1 MAIVRNQAN
10 SLRKGRVG
18 QDTFYVSRGRQIV
31 RQGRNN
37 SNYGDTATRSQA
49 MQYRRSRW
57 GNLVNCYK
65 ALQPVLQ
72 KAYETKKPN
81 QSFYNRFMQL
91 NMTGK
96 TPALT
101 KVMCEQGFCVGDFYT
116 IAQGSLPSVGGSVI
130 TAEISDVEL
139 NVLPLDLLLT
149 THISNETLVKDLSA
163 EIIEKNPDFENGD
176 ALGFVAVVQEGIEA
190 TQATS
195 EPRLRLYYS
204 EFVLNTDSANTD
216 AIAETPWEN
225 QVVYDAVSGK
235 NVLFPYDRTGVV
247 DYVGLAC
254 IHVKQQ
260 GGQLKVST
268 EKLDWGSVAFMED
281 FSENAAWSRECM
293 DSYGVDADV
302 PLDPSFIEAV
312 VTRILYNGS
321 VIYTAGQAATA
332 FEEAFD
338 VGGELVIEG
347 RNLTANNFHLAW
359 NDGTQTVMYTPLA
372 STPSSLT
379 FILSSDGTATLSV
392 DGRFGTEHLGTIEIS
407 GIVIPEGFPTIIS
420 CALNRLPDNYAI
432 LPGSLVKITGTCIN
446 YARMAT
452 AEYPYFRVRW
462 DGEFDEGDKS
472 LLSYNNCTATLVST
486 ASTEFMA
493 VHVQP
498 TDAALPAYIMYDGVI
513 IAVVNYSS

>member
-10 SLRKGRVG
+10 TLRKGRVG

-130 TAEISDVEL
+130 LVEQSGVEL
-139 NVLPLDLLLT
+139 NALPLDLILT

-163 EIIEKNPDFENGD
+163 EIIANNPDFENGD

-190 TQATS
+190 TQASS

-204 EFVLNTDSANTD
+204 EFVLNTDSTNTD
-216 AIAETPWEN
+216 TIAETPWEN
-225 QVVYDAVSGK
+225 QVLYDATSGK

-268 EKLDWGSVAFMED
+268 EKLDWGSSAFMED
-281 FSENAAWSRECM
+281 FSENAAWSTECM
-293 DSYGVDADV
+293 ESYGVDADV

-312 VTRILYNGS
+312 VSRILYNGS
-321 VIYTAGQAATA
+321 IIYAAGQAATA

-359 NDGTQTVMYTPLA
+359 NDGTSTVMYTPLA

-379 FILSSDGTATLSV
+379 FVFSSEGTATLSV
-392 DGRFGTEHLGTIEIS
+392 DGRFGENRLGTIEIS
-407 GIVIPEGFPTIIS
+407 GIEPPS
-420 CALNRLPDNYAI
+420 ALTNYRFMKQVE
-432 LPGSLVKITGTCIN
+432 PNTQTGPNSRTVTAVCIN
-446 YARMAT
+446 YPFMAT
-452 AEYPYFRVRW
+452 PQYSQFMFVMEFNAGSDYDAELFT
-462 DGEFDEGDKS
+462 
-472 LLSYNNCTATLVST
+472 LHNCTIAHDSVST
-486 ASTEFMA
+486 
-493 VHVQP
+493 VQNRHIVWFLP
-498 TDAALPAYIMYDGVI
+498 TDATQPCYVEYQDVI
-513 IAVVNYSS
+513 VAVFNYV

>member
-130 TAEISDVEL
+130 LVEQSGVEL
-139 NVLPLDLLLT
+139 NALPLDLVLN
-149 THISNETLVKDLSA
+149 THISNETLVKELSA
-163 EIIEKNPDFENGD
+163 EIIANNPDFENGD
-176 ALGFVAVVQEGIEA
+176 ALGLVAVVQEGIEA
-190 TQATS
+190 TQASS

-204 EFVLNTDSANTD
+204 EFVLNTDSTNTD
-216 AIAETPWEN
+216 TIAETPWEN
-225 QVVYDAVSGK
+225 QVLFDSASGK

-247 DYVGLAC
+247 DYIGLAC

-268 EKLDWGSVAFMED
+268 EKLDWGSSAFMED
-281 FSENAAWSRECM
+281 YSQNAAWSRECM

-302 PLDPSFIEAV
+302 PLDPSFIEAAV
-312 VTRILYNGS
+312 SRILYNGS

-359 NDGTQTVMYTPLA
+359 NDGTATVMYTPLA

-392 DGRFGTEHLGTIEIS
+392 DGRFGENRLGTIEIS
-407 GIVIPEGFPTIIS
+407 GILEPEGILDTKEMIQRADTDLYGNSGIHQMTIH
-420 CALNRLPDNYAI
+420 
-432 LPGSLVKITGTCIN
+432 GVCIN
-446 YARMAT
+446 Y
-452 AEYPYFRVRW
+452 PYTYDDVN
-462 DGEFDEGDKS
+462 KYY
-472 LLSYNNCTATLVST
+472 LLRIDVSSESIERNRIQHNNCTDAKWSTVDQGKLRMSLAVTDTTKPAWVSIDNVIV
-486 ASTEFMA
+486 A
-493 VHVQP
+493 VF
-498 TDAALPAYIMYDGVI
+498 
-513 IAVVNYSS
+513 NYS

>member
-101 KVMCEQGFCVGDFYT
+101 KSMCEQGFCVGDFYT

-130 TAEISDVEL
+130 SAEISGVEL

-176 ALGFVAVVQEGIEA
+176 ALGFIAVVQEGIEA

-204 EFVLNTDSANTD
+204 EFVLDTDSTNTD

-225 QVVYDAVSGK
+225 QVVYDAASGK
-235 NVLFPYDRTGVV
+235 NVLFPYDRTGMV

-268 EKLDWGSVAFMED
+268 EKLDWGSSAFMED
-281 FSENAAWSRECM
+281 FSENAAWSSECM
-293 DSYGVDADV
+293 ESYGVDADV
-302 PLDPSFIEAV
+302 PLDPSFIKAV

-321 VIYTAGQAATA
+321 VIYQAGQAATA

-359 NDGTQTVMYTPLA
+359 NDGTSTVMYTPLA

-379 FILSSDGTATLSV
+379 FIFSSDGTAALSV
-392 DGRFGTEHLGTIEIS
+392 DGRFGTERLGTIEIS
-407 GIVIPEGFPTIIS
+407 GIDTSLLVNIQKQVMQFKTSTGDLAQFI
-420 CALNRLPDNYAI
+420 NRKASRAVCVNY
-432 LPGSLVKITGTCIN
+432 PYTYNS
-446 YARMAT
+446 
-452 AEYPYFRVRW
+452 EYPFFGY
-462 DGEFDEGDKS
+462 
-472 LLSYNNCTATLVST
+472 LV
-486 ASTEFMA
+486 
-493 VHVQP
+493 
-498 TDAALPAYIMYDGVI
+498 ALPESENLTEADFELTNCAIERLEFRESNWIVKLSVQNQAEVAY
-513 IAVVNYSS
+513 AVLRDIVCFVFNYSS

>member
-130 TAEISDVEL
+130 SAEISGVEL
-139 NVLPLDLLLT
+139 NVLPLDLILN

-163 EIIEKNPDFENGD
+163 EIIELNPDFENGD

-204 EFVLNTDSANTD
+204 EFVLNTDSTNTD

-268 EKLDWGSVAFMED
+268 EKLDWGSEAFMED
-281 FSENAAWSRECM
+281 FSENAAWSTECM
-293 DSYGVDADV
+293 ESYGVDADV

-359 NDGTQTVMYTPLA
+359 NDGTSTVNYTPLA

-392 DGRFGTEHLGTIEIS
+392 DGKFGESRLGSIEIS
-407 GIVIPEGFPTIIS
+407 GIETPEGFPMRINCFQASTS
-420 CALNRLPDNYAI
+420 GAS
-432 LPGSLVKITGTCIN
+432 GSPAANSATVNAVCIN
-446 YARMAT
+446 YRHKADAT
-452 AEYPYFRVRW
+452 YPYFRLHFYYEFTQEDLEKVAGVNCNINHNGLSS
-462 DGEFDEGDKS
+462 DGHIIVNLSPVNADKVCY
-472 LLSYNNCTATLVST
+472 LTY
-486 ASTEFMA
+486 E
-493 VHVQP
+493 
-498 TDAALPAYIMYDGVI
+498 GVI
-513 IAVVNYSS
+513 VAVMNYS

>member
-130 TAEISDVEL
+130 TAEQSGVEL
-139 NVLPLDLLLT
+139 NVLPLDLILT
-149 THISNETLVKDLSA
+149 TQISNETLVKDLSA
-163 EIIEKNPDFENGD
+163 EIIANNPDFENGD

-195 EPRLRLYYS
+195 EPRLRLYYA
-204 EFVLNTDSANTD
+204 EFVLNTDSTNTD
-216 AIAETPWEN
+216 TIAETPWEN
-225 QVVYDAVSGK
+225 QVFYDSASGK
-235 NVLFPYDRTGVV
+235 NVLMPYDRTGVV

-254 IHVKQQ
+254 VHVKQQ

-281 FSENAAWSRECM
+281 FSENAAWSTECM
-293 DSYGVDADV
+293 ESYGVDADV

-321 VIYTAGQAATA
+321 VIYQAGQAATA

-359 NDGTQTVMYTPLA
+359 NDGTATVMYTPLA

-379 FILSSDGTATLSV
+379 FILTSDGTATLSV
-392 DGRFGTEHLGTIEIS
+392 DGQFGSERLGTIEIS
-407 GIVIPEGFPTIIS
+407 GLEPPSELWGRVSARQQDRITLDTAPFIHNVSEDVF
-420 CALNRLPDNYAI
+420 CLQYAYMYD
-432 LPGSLVKITGTCIN
+432 PG
-446 YARMAT
+446 
-452 AEYPYFRVRW
+452 YPYFFFGIR
-462 DGEFDEGDKS
+462 FDEGS
-472 LLSYNNCTATLVST
+472 SPSYEDFTFENANVELQAYAEPFFRFSVSVVD
-486 ASTEFMA
+486 ASK
-493 VHVQP
+493 
-498 TDAALPAYIMYDGVI
+498 PAYIMYKGFIV
-513 IAVVNYSS
+513 AVFNYS

>member
-91 NMTGK
+91 NMTGN

-101 KVMCEQGFCVGDFYT
+101 KVMCEQGFCVGDFYI

-130 TAEISDVEL
+130 LVEQSGVEL
-139 NVLPLDLLLT
+139 NALPLDLILT

-163 EIIEKNPDFENGD
+163 EIIANNPDFENGD

-190 TQATS
+190 TQASS

-204 EFVLNTDSANTD
+204 EFVLNTDSTNTD
-216 AIAETPWEN
+216 TIAETPWEN
-225 QVVYDAVSGK
+225 QVLFDSASGK

-247 DYVGLAC
+247 DYIGLAC

-268 EKLDWGSVAFMED
+268 EKLDWGSSAFMED
-281 FSENAAWSRECM
+281 FSQNAAWSRECM

-359 NDGTQTVMYTPLA
+359 NDGTSTVMYTPLT

-379 FILSSDGTATLSV
+379 FILSSNGTATISF
-392 DGRFGTEHLGTIEIS
+392 DGKFGPERLGTIEIS
-407 GIVIPEGFPTIIS
+407 GIDDSVLVNVQKIAMQYKYG
-420 CALNRLPDNYAI
+420 
-432 LPGSLVKITGTCIN
+432 GSNHQDQIHNMSKSTVCIN
-446 YARMAT
+446 Y
-452 AEYPYFRVRW
+452 PYIY
-462 DGEFDEGDKS
+462 DESHPFFGIHIS
-472 LLSYNNCTATLVST
+472 LPESEDLQQSDFTLHNCTFNYLAF
-486 ASTEFMA
+486 ASGKWVCKF
-493 VHVQP
+493 VV
-498 TDAALPAYIMYDGVI
+498 TDTTQIAYVEYKGI
-513 IAVVNYSS
+513 ICYVFNYS

>member
-130 TAEISDVEL
+130 SAEISGVEL
-139 NVLPLDLLLT
+139 NVLPLDLILN

-163 EIIEKNPDFENGD
+163 EIIANNPDFENGD

-204 EFVLNTDSANTD
+204 EFVLNTDSTNTD

-225 QVVYDAVSGK
+225 QVVYDAASGK

-281 FSENAAWSRECM
+281 FSENAAWSTECM
-293 DSYGVDADV
+293 ESYGVDADV

-312 VTRILYNGS
+312 VSRILYNGS

-338 VGGELVIEG
+338 VGGELIIEG

-359 NDGTQTVMYTPLA
+359 HDGTQSVDFTPLA

-379 FILSSDGTATLSV
+379 YILSYNGTATLSV
-392 DGRFGTEHLGTIEIS
+392 DGRFGINLLGRVVLS
-407 GIVIPEGFPTIIS
+407 GIQPPTGFPTRIS
-420 CALNRLPDNYAI
+420 MCKASPDHF
-432 LPGSLVKITGTCIN
+432 PSTGRTGLESVEGFCIN
-446 YARMAT
+446 YKHLFSEGQLQFRASFTQLGYTIEAADFVAENAT
-452 AEYPYFRVRW
+452 VLEVGA
-462 DGEFDEGDKS
+462 DGNTPNCV
-472 LLSYNNCTATLVST
+472 LLKVTDNSKPAWLYYQDVIV
-486 ASTEFMA
+486 A
-493 VHVQP
+493 VF
-498 TDAALPAYIMYDGVI
+498 
-513 IAVVNYSS
+513 NYS

>member
-10 SLRKGRVG
+10 TLRKGRVG

-101 KVMCEQGFCVGDFYT
+101 KSMCEQGFCVGDFYT

-130 TAEISDVEL
+130 TAEISGVEL

-190 TQATS
+190 TQASS

-204 EFVLNTDSANTD
+204 EFVLNTDSTNTD

-225 QVVYDAVSGK
+225 QVVYDAASGK

-281 FSENAAWSRECM
+281 FSENAAWSTECM
-293 DSYGVDADV
+293 ESYGVDADV
-302 PLDPSFIEAV
+302 PLDPSFIEAAV
-312 VTRILYNGS
+312 SRILYNGS
-321 VIYTAGQAATA
+321 VIYQAGQAATA

-338 VGGELVIEG
+338 VGGGLIIEG

-359 NDGTQTVMYTPLA
+359 NDGTSTVMYTPLA

-392 DGRFGTEHLGTIEIS
+392 DGRFGSERLGTIELS
-407 GIVIPEGFPTIIS
+407 GIEPPSELKNGRTAWIAEST
-420 CALNRLPDNYAI
+420 
-432 LPGSLVKITGTCIN
+432 SLG
-446 YARMAT
+446 R
-452 AEYPYFRVRW
+452 
-462 DGEFDEGDKS
+462 D
-472 LLSYNNCTATLVST
+472 
-486 ASTEFMA
+486 
-493 VHVQP
+493 
-498 TDAALPAYIMYDGVI
+498 DGVEQMTVSALCLNYNKKVTTQYPHLRFRASFESGFTPDESNFTVVGGTVNTQGVVSGQYGFNITPASADSAVYIRYKDVI
-513 IAVVNYSS
+513 IFVGNYT

>member
-10 SLRKGRVG
+10 TLRKGRVG

-91 NMTGK
+91 NMTDK

-130 TAEISDVEL
+130 TAEISGVEL
-139 NVLPLDLLLT
+139 NVLPLDLVLT
-149 THISNETLVKDLSA
+149 THINNETLVKDLSA

-204 EFVLNTDSANTD
+204 EFVLNTDSTNTD

-225 QVVYDAVSGK
+225 QVLYDATSGK

-268 EKLDWGSVAFMED
+268 EKLDWGSEAFMED
-281 FSENAAWSRECM
+281 FSENAAWSTECM
-293 DSYGVDADV
+293 ESYGVDADV

-332 FEEAFD
+332 FEEAFG

-359 NDGTQTVMYTPLA
+359 NDGTSTVMYTPLA

-379 FILSSDGTATLSV
+379 YLLTSEGTATLSF
-392 DGRFGTEHLGTIEIS
+392 DGRFGTERLGTIEIS
-407 GIVIPEGFPTIIS
+407 GIEPPVEL
-420 CALNRLPDNYAI
+420 LNARSAWIAASTSLGGGDGIEQMTRSTLCLNYNKK
-432 LPGSLVKITGTCIN
+432 V
-446 YARMAT
+446 T
-452 AEYPYFRVRW
+452 AQYPYLRFRLSFES
-462 DGEFDEGDKS
+462 EFTPDESDFTVVGGTV
-472 LLSYNNCTATLVST
+472 NNQGMISSQWGFNITPSSANSV
-486 ASTEFMA
+486 
-493 VHVQP
+493 V
-498 TDAALPAYIMYDGVI
+498 YIQYKDVI
-513 IAVVNYSS
+513 VFVGNYS

>member
-10 SLRKGRVG
+10 TLRKGRVG

-130 TAEISDVEL
+130 TAEISGVEL
-139 NVLPLDLLLT
+139 NALPLDLVLT
-149 THISNETLVKDLSA
+149 SHISNETLVKDLSA
-163 EIIEKNPDFENGD
+163 EIIANNPDFENGD

-204 EFVLNTDSANTD
+204 EFVLDTDSTNTD

-225 QVVYDAVSGK
+225 QVLYDSASGK

-268 EKLDWGSVAFMED
+268 ENLDWGSVAFMED
-281 FSENAAWSRECM
+281 FSENAAWSAECM
-293 DSYGVDADV
+293 ESYGVDADV
-302 PLDPSFIEAV
+302 PLDPSFIEAA

-359 NDGTQTVMYTPLA
+359 NDGTSTVMYTPLA

-379 FILSSDGTATLSV
+379 YIITSDGTAALSF
-392 DGRFGTEHLGTIEIS
+392 DGRFGTERLGTIEIS
-407 GIVIPEGFPTIIS
+407 GIEPPAGFPTRLSMVISNEDSFPTTGRSHLVAVEGVCLNYTPYMANSEQSYRLALPQLGTTIVQSDFEPVNATIIDFG
-420 CALNRLPDNYAI
+420 AD
-432 LPGSLVKITGTCIN
+432 GT
-446 YARMAT
+446 T
-452 AEYPYFRVRW
+452 ANCV
-462 DGEFDEGDKS
+462 
-472 LLSYNNCTATLVST
+472 LLSV
-486 ASTEFMA
+486 
-493 VHVQP
+493 
-498 TDAALPAYIMYDGVI
+498 TDATKPAWLYYQGVI
-513 IAVVNYSS
+513 IAIFNYE

>member
-130 TAEISDVEL
+130 TAEQSGVEL
-139 NVLPLDLLLT
+139 NVLPLDLVLN
-149 THISNETLVKDLSA
+149 THITNETLVKDLSA
-163 EIIEKNPDFENGD
+163 EIIANNPDFENGD

-195 EPRLRLYYS
+195 EPRLRLYYA
-204 EFVLNTDSANTD
+204 EFVLNTDSTNTD

-225 QVVYDAVSGK
+225 QVFYDSASGK
-235 NVLFPYDRTGVV
+235 NVLMPYDRTGVV

-268 EKLDWGSVAFMED
+268 EKLDWGSSAFMED
-281 FSENAAWSRECM
+281 FSENAAWSTECM
-293 DSYGVDADV
+293 ESYGVDADV

-321 VIYTAGQAATA
+321 VIYTAGQAATMID
-332 FEEAFD
+332 EAFD

-359 NDGTQTVMYTPLA
+359 NDGTQSVMYTPLA

-379 FILSSDGTATLSV
+379 FLLSSDGTATLSV
-392 DGRFGTEHLGTIEIS
+392 DGRFGRNLLGTIEIS
-407 GIVIPEGFPTIIS
+407 GIEPPTGFPTRIAM
-420 CALNRLPDNYAI
+420 CLAAPDHF
-432 LPGSLVKITGTCIN
+432 PSLARGTSMHVVGTCLN
-446 YARMAT
+446 FDKKAT
-452 AEYPYFRVRW
+452 EGMDYFRIDLRQLAEAPVQTDFEPVNATILDFGT
-462 DGEFDEGDKS
+462 DGS
-472 LLSYNNCTATLVST
+472 IPNCVLLSVTDST
-486 ASTEFMA
+486 K
-493 VHVQP
+493 
-498 TDAALPAYIMYDGVI
+498 PAWLYYQGVI
-513 IAVVNYSS
+513 IAVFNYS

>member
-18 QDTFYVSRGRQIV
+18 QDSFYISGGRQIV

-65 ALQPVLQ
+65 ALRPVLQ
-72 KAYETKKPN
+72 KAYETRKPN

-130 TAEISDVEL
+130 TAEISGVEL
-139 NVLPLDLLLT
+139 NALPLDLLLS

-163 EIIEKNPDFENGD
+163 EIIANNPDFENGD

-190 TQATS
+190 TQASS

-204 EFVLNTDSANTD
+204 EFVLNTDSTNTD

-225 QVVYDAVSGK
+225 QVIYDAASGK

-268 EKLDWGSVAFMED
+268 EKLDWGSSAFMED
-281 FSENAAWSRECM
+281 FSENAAWSTECM
-293 DSYGVDADV
+293 ESYGVDADV

-312 VTRILYNGS
+312 VSRVLYNGS

-332 FEEAFD
+332 FEEAFG

-359 NDGTQTVMYTPLA
+359 NDGTSTVMYTPLA

-379 FILSSDGTATLSV
+379 FIFSSNGTATLSV
-392 DGRFGTEHLGTIEIS
+392 DGRFGENRLGTIEIS
-407 GIVIPEGFPTIIS
+407 GIEFPEELAGRVSGEQVSSDVTSGGDRINVVTENVRCLQYAHRYNAEFPFFRIGVRFIDDVEPSIDDFGF
-420 CALNRLPDNYAI
+420 
-432 LPGSLVKITGTCIN
+432 
-446 YARMAT
+446 
-452 AEYPYFRVRW
+452 
-462 DGEFDEGDKS
+462 
-472 LLSYNNCTATLVST
+472 NNATLGNSGFGSNV
-486 ASTEFMA
+486 MRMP
-493 VHVQP
+493 VVV
-498 TDAALPAYIMYDGVI
+498 TDTSAPAYITYKGFIV
-513 IAVVNYSS
+513 AVFNYS

>member
-130 TAEISDVEL
+130 TIEQSGVEL
-139 NVLPLDLLLT
+139 NALPLDLILT

-163 EIIEKNPDFENGD
+163 EIIELNPDFENGD

-204 EFVLNTDSANTD
+204 EFVLDTDSTNTDT
-216 AIAETPWEN
+216 IAETPWEN
-225 QVVYDAVSGK
+225 QVVYDAASGK

-268 EKLDWGSVAFMED
+268 EKLDWGSSAFMED
-281 FSENAAWSRECM
+281 FSQNAAWSRECM

-302 PLDPSFIEAV
+302 PLDPSFTNAV
-312 VTRILYNGS
+312 VNRILYNGS
-321 VIYTAGQAATA
+321 VIYTAGQAETA

-338 VGGELVIEG
+338 VSGELIIEG

-359 NDGTQTVMYTPLA
+359 NDGTATVNYTPLA

-392 DGRFGTEHLGTIEIS
+392 DGKFGTERLGTIEIS
-407 GIVIPEGFPTIIS
+407 GIGEPTELSSYRQMGQIATAS
-420 CALNRLPDNYAI
+420 TSFADASNKMNSA
-432 LPGSLVKITGTCIN
+432 TMCIN
-446 YARMAT
+446 YPYKAT
-452 AEYPYFRVRW
+452 TELPCYKIVCTTREEVSQSDFT
-462 DGEFDEGDKS
+462 GH
-472 LLSYNNCTATLVST
+472 NCVISAYTQDSGHTYATFSAT
-486 ASTEFMA
+486 
-493 VHVQP
+493 P
-498 TDAALPAYIMYDGVI
+498 TDASKPCYVDFKGFI
-513 IAVVNYSS
+513 IAVFNYS

>member
-10 SLRKGRVG
+10 TLRKGRVG

-57 GNLVNCYK
+57 GNMVNCYK

-130 TAEISDVEL
+130 TIEQSGVEL
-139 NVLPLDLLLT
+139 NALPLDLMLNSQ
-149 THISNETLVKDLSA
+149 ISNETLVKVLSA
-163 EIIEKNPDFENGD
+163 EIIELNPDFENGD

-190 TQATS
+190 TQRTS

-204 EFVLNTDSANTD
+204 EFVLNTDSTNTD
-216 AIAETPWEN
+216 TIAETPWEN
-225 QVVYDAVSGK
+225 QVVYDAASGK

-281 FSENAAWSRECM
+281 FSENAAWSTECM
-293 DSYGVDADV
+293 ESYGVDADV
-302 PLDPSFIEAV
+302 PLDPSFIEAAV
-312 VTRILYNGS
+312 SRILYNGS

-379 FILSSDGTATLSV
+379 FIFSGDGTATLSV
-392 DGRFGTEHLGTIEIS
+392 DGRFGESRLGTIEIS
-407 GIVIPEGFPTIIS
+407 GIVVPEMLTKQKRMDQTPENWQEFGIHAKTVT
-420 CALNRLPDNYAI
+420 AQ
-432 LPGSLVKITGTCIN
+432 CIN
-446 YARMAT
+446 Y
-452 AEYPYFRVRW
+452 PYLYDESNPFFSLGLSNINPG
-462 DGEFDEGDKS
+462 DFDLQKFTGYNCAVDNTFVTGDR
-472 LLSYNNCTATLVST
+472 TRLVLWLT
-486 ASTEFMA
+486 
-493 VHVQP
+493 V
-498 TDAALPAYIMYDGVI
+498 TDTSSVAYLEYDGVI
-513 IAVVNYSS
+513 IAVFNYAS

>member
-130 TAEISDVEL
+130 SAEISGVEL

-149 THISNETLVKDLSA
+149 THITNETLVKDLSA

-190 TQATS
+190 TQRTS

-204 EFVLNTDSANTD
+204 EFVLDTDSTNTD

-225 QVVYDAVSGK
+225 QVVYDAASGK

-268 EKLDWGSVAFMED
+268 EKLDWGSYAFMED
-281 FSENAAWSRECM
+281 FSQNAAWSRECM
-293 DSYGVDADV
+293 DSYGVDANV
-302 PLDPSFIEAV
+302 PLDPSFIEAAV
-312 VTRILYNGS
+312 SRILYNGS
-321 VIYTAGQAATA
+321 VIYQAGQAATA

-359 NDGTQTVMYTPLA
+359 NDGQETVMYTPLA

-379 FILSSDGTATLSV
+379 FILTSDGTATLSV
-392 DGRFGTEHLGTIEIS
+392 DGRFTENRLGTIEIS
-407 GIVIPEGFPTIIS
+407 GIETPAGFPLMIRGYQSSSNGAGHGPNVVTNVKG
-420 CALNRLPDNYAI
+420 LNGVCLNYKFRKNNA
-432 LPGSLVKITGTCIN
+432 
-446 YARMAT
+446 
-452 AEYPYFRVRW
+452 YPYFLFMYTGLEASQSDFTFHNCSVNSVGT
-462 DGEFDEGDKS
+462 GEYEK
-472 LLSYNNCTATLVST
+472 LSFNLS
-486 ASTEFMA
+486 
-493 VHVQP
+493 P
-498 TDAALPAYIMYDGVI
+498 TDADSPCWIEYDGAIVT
-513 IAVVNYSS
+513 VFNYS